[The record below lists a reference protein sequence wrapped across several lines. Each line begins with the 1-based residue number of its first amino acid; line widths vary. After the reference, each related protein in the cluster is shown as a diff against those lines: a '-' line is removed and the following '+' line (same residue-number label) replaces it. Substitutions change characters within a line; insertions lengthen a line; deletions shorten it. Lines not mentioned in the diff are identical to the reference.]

1 MARERMA
8 AEKMAKEKFT
18 ENEIKL
24 IRRCQEN
31 IPVSPDPFGDIAREL
46 GVDEEWMYE
55 TLKRWKQDKKLRRF
69 TTILYHQNAGYD
81 ANGMSVWQ
89 VPEHRI
95 KEIGTKMAR
104 FPEISHCYFRPE
116 LPNWPYNIYGM
127 LHGRSRDEV
136 EQIAKKISEQIG
148 ISDYSILF
156 SIREFKKTSMKYFVP
171 EIED

>member
-1 MARERMA
+1 MVSEN
-8 AEKMAKEKFT
+8 FT

-31 IPVSPDPFGDIAREL
+31 IPLSQDPFGDIAKEL
-46 GVDEEWMYE
+46 GVDEEWLYR
-55 TLKRWKQDKKLRRF
+55 TLNRWKQDKVLRRF
-69 TTILYHQNAGYD
+69 TTILYHQNAGYN

-95 KEIGTKMAR
+95 EEIGTKIAR
-104 FPEISHCYFRPE
+104 FPQVSHCYHRPE
-116 LPNWPYNIYGM
+116 LPNWPYNVYGM
-127 LHGRSRDEV
+127 LHGRNRDEV

-171 EIED
+171 EIEEMEEMDD